1 MIRALCLCIAFI
13 GLAVHATVASDY
25 SNRFKTLVEGLP
37 SGSLK
42 NELSTCSSEPLRIS
56 EFSISHRG
64 APLGFPEHT
73 LEGYLAAIEMGAGS
87 IECDA
92 VLTKDRQLVCR
103 HSQCDL
109 HRTTNILQTD

>member
-13 GLAVHATVASDY
+13 GLTVHATVSSDY

-73 LEGYLAAIEMGAGS
+73 LEGYLAAIEMGGVS
-87 IECDA
+87 IE
-92 VLTKDRQLVCR
+92 
-103 HSQCDL
+103 
-109 HRTTNILQTD
+109 